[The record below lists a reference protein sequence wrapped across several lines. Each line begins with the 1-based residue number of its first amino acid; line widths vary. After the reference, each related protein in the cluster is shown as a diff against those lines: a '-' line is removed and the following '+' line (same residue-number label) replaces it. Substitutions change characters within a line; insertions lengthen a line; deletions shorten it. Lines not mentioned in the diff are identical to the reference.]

1 MERGFDLRIAATV
14 TRNYKTRKSSRPRG
28 IEEDGT
34 VLEGRLR
41 VGTVPRSGVRGFRAD
56 RLRELRVR
64 AGFSADDLAAKVG
77 ATRQA
82 VSTWETGRS
91 TPPPETLG
99 RIANALHTSVAA
111 LVPIS
116 ESQLKLSDLRV
127 HAALSQRDAAQLL
140 GMSTTV
146 LADIER
152 GRKPENEERIESFS
166 KAYGVS
172 ARTVAAAWSRTRDAR
187 TTRADSL

>member
-1 MERGFDLRIAATV
+1 MGLSCRFDREL
-14 TRNYKTRKSSRPRG
+14 
-28 IEEDGT
+28 
-34 VLEGRLR
+34 
-41 VGTVPRSGVRGFRAD
+41 GTVPRSGVRGFRAD

-91 TPPPETLG
+91 TPPPATLG
-99 RIANALHTSVAA
+99 RIANALPTSVAA
-111 LVPIS
+111 LVPIP

-127 HAALSQRDAAQLL
+127 HAALSQGDAAQLL
-140 GMSTTV
+140 GMSNTV

-152 GRKPENEERIESFS
+152 GRKPETEERIESF
-166 KAYGVS
+166 AETYGVS
-172 ARTVAAAWSRTRDAR
+172 TRTVAAAWSRTRDAR
-187 TTRADSL
+187 TTRAQVL

>member
-1 MERGFDLRIAATV
+1 M
-14 TRNYKTRKSSRPRG
+14 SWW

-34 VLEGRLR
+34 VLEGRQE

-64 AGFSADDLAAKVG
+64 AGLSADDLAAKVG

-91 TPPPETLG
+91 TPPPATLG
-99 RIANALHTSVAA
+99 RIAKALRTSVAA
-111 LVPIS
+111 LVPIP
-116 ESQLKLSDLRV
+116 EAQLKLSDLRV
-127 HAALSQRDAAQLL
+127 HAALSQGDAAQQI
-140 GMSTTV
+140 GVSTTV

-152 GRKPENEERIESFS
+152 GRKPETEERVELLAR
-166 KAYGVS
+166 AYGV
-172 ARTVAAAWSRTRDAR
+172 TTQTVVAAWRRTRDAR
-187 TTRADSL
+187 STRAQAL

>member
-1 MERGFDLRIAATV
+1 M
-14 TRNYKTRKSSRPRG
+14 
-28 IEEDGT
+28 
-34 VLEGRLR
+34 
-41 VGTVPRSGVRGFRAD
+41 PRSGVRGFRAD

-91 TPPPETLG
+91 TPPPATLG

-111 LVPIS
+111 LVPIP

-127 HAALSQRDAAQLL
+127 HAALSQGDAAQLL

-152 GRKPENEERIESFS
+152 GRKSERIESFAE
-166 KAYGVS
+166 AYGVS
-172 ARTVAAAWSRTRDAR
+172 TRTVAAAWSRTRDAR
-187 TTRADSL
+187 TTRAQSL

>member
-1 MERGFDLRIAATV
+1 M
-14 TRNYKTRKSSRPRG
+14 
-28 IEEDGT
+28 
-34 VLEGRLR
+34 
-41 VGTVPRSGVRGFRAD
+41 PRSGVRGFRAD

-91 TPPPETLG
+91 TPPPATLG
-99 RIANALHTSVAA
+99 RIADALHTSVAA
-111 LVPIS
+111 LVPIP

-127 HAALSQRDAAQLL
+127 HAALSQGDAAQLL

-172 ARTVAAAWSRTRDAR
+172 TQTVAAAWSRTRDAR
-187 TTRADSL
+187 TTRARSL

>member
-1 MERGFDLRIAATV
+1 
-14 TRNYKTRKSSRPRG
+14 
-28 IEEDGT
+28 
-34 VLEGRLR
+34 

-64 AGFSADDLAAKVG
+64 AGFSADDLAATVG

-91 TPPPETLG
+91 TPPPATLG
-99 RIANALHTSVAA
+99 RIANALRTSVAA
-111 LVPIS
+111 LVPIP

-127 HAALSQRDAAQLL
+127 HAALSQGDAARML
-140 GMSTTV
+140 GMSATV

-152 GRKPENEERIESFS
+152 GRKPETEERIESLAE
-166 KAYGVS
+166 AYGVS
-172 ARTVAAAWSRTRDAR
+172 TRTVAAAWSRTRDAR
-187 TTRADSL
+187 TTRAQSI